1 MRVELRHS
9 PAYAVARCWL
19 GPNEAIKVQP
29 GAMMAHSYGVTL
41 EAKADGGIFKGLGR
55 MIGGESFFTST
66 FTAGSQGGWVDV
78 IPETV
83 GDVVSVSVDR
93 NTDFV
98 LTKGAWLAN
107 DGNIDVKPDAS
118 ISGLFAGEGLVILR
132 ARGEGNML
140 VSSYGALDVVS
151 LGQGEGFT
159 VDTGHL
165 VGWESTIQMRTR
177 KAAGFFNSMKSKEG
191 LVVDLHGPGDLIMQT
206 RVPTVATQQTQN
218 NNNYG
223 NNLGGL
229 LG

>member
-19 GPNEAIKVQP
+19 EPHEPIKVQP
-29 GAMMAHSYGVTL
+29 GAMMAHSFGITI
-41 EAKADGGIFKGLGR
+41 EAKADGGILRGIGR
-55 MIGGESFFTST
+55 MIGGESFHVST
-66 FTAGSQGGWVDV
+66 FTAPAGGGWVDV
-78 IPETV
+78 IPESV
-83 GDVVSVSVDR
+83 GDIVAVGVET

-107 DGNIDVKPDAS
+107 DGKIDVKPDAS

-132 ARGEGNML
+132 AKGQGTML

-191 LVVDLHGPGDLIMQT
+191 LVVDLQGPGDLIMQT
-206 RVPTVATQQTQN
+206 RVPTVITQQTQSN
-218 NNNYG
+218 NNFGVG
-223 NNLGGL
+223 NL